1 VDDCPGAFIPVCSRG
16 IVIAR
21 LALTFAVLLELQL
34 KTPDKPLS
42 PPEVLILPPGL
53 EDQIKIH
60 LLNAAPNE
68 GVGLLAALPRL
79 NGGPVEAVHFYP
91 GSNIAASPVTRFVM
105 KPEEVL
111 AAKRDIRQN
120 GWELGAIV
128 HSHRFGPATPSA
140 TDLAE
145 AYYPDALMM
154 IASIPGEKM
163 DPAQVNFAKCDDP
176 DALMVT
182 VSFARQPATLCA
194 WHIEQTQG
202 QKIVRGVRI
211 ESGVG

>member
-1 VDDCPGAFIPVCSRG
+1 VFTVCRHGVSHVDVVP
-16 IVIAR
+16 
-21 LALTFAVLLELQL
+21 LELHL
-34 KTPDKPLS
+34 KTPAKPLS

-60 LLNAAPNE
+60 LLEAAPNE
-68 GVGLLAALPRL
+68 GVGLLAALPRRD
-79 NGGPVEAVHFYP
+79 GGPVEAVHFYR
-91 GSNIAASPVTRFVM
+91 GANIAGTPVTRFVM
-105 KPEEVL
+105 KPEDVL

-128 HSHRFGPATPSA
+128 HSHRFGPATPSE

-145 AYYPDALMM
+145 AYYPDALMV
-154 IASIPGEKM
+154 I
-163 DPAQVNFAKCDDP
+163 
-176 DALMVT
+176 
-182 VSFARQPATLCA
+182 VSFAKQPATLCA
-194 WHIEQTQG
+194 WHIEHTPE